1 MIVLRGKMK
10 IGKKRGDKSID
21 NQQLPKANKSIDNQ
35 QLPKAK
41 LRNSLAISVK
51 D

>member
-1 MIVLRGKMK
+1 MK
-10 IGKKRGDKSID
+10 IGKKRGD
-21 NQQLPKANKSIDNQ
+21 KSIDNQ